1 MDTEQTYHPY
11 SVLKNEVLE
20 ALRID
25 PNGIY
30 VDCTAGG
37 GGHSLAIAERLTG
50 GRLIAIDQDAA
61 AIEAVGKRLSG
72 YEERFETVHDNFR
85 NVKTI
90 LGDRKADGAII
101 DLGVSSYQLD
111 TPERGFSSLHDA
123 PLDMRMNP
131 ESEVSAYDVINGW
144 SEKEL
149 AQIFFNYGEE
159 KFANRIWCLQDGKIE
174 DFRGSFSEYR
184 EYKRRQE
191 EIAQA
196 TKAKPEKKGDT
207 RQKRPPNRE
216 KALKKAEAAVEKAEA
231 AMAELDA
238 QIQQYSADYEKLMEL
253 TEKKEQA
260 EQELEALYAAWE
272 ALENE

>member
-1 MDTEQTYHPY
+1 MPKKANQKLRILYVRQILREYSDESHYLTVQDIIDKLEQLYGVTAERKSVMDDLAALEDYG
-11 SVLKNEVLE
+11 E
-20 ALRID
+20 ALLF
-25 PNGIY
+25 
-30 VDCTAGG
+30 V
-37 GGHSLAIAERLTG
+37 S
-50 GRLIAIDQDAA
+50 
-61 AIEAVGKRLSG
+61 
-72 YEERFETVHDNFR
+72 HDRWF
-85 NVKTI
+85 I
-90 LGDRKADGAII
+90 
-101 DLGVSSYQLD
+101 
-111 TPERGFSSLHDA
+111 
-123 PLDMRMNP
+123 
-131 ESEVSAYDVINGW
+131 
-144 SEKEL
+144 
-149 AQIFFNYGEE
+149 E

-174 DFRGSFSEYR
+174 DFRGSFSENR